1 MLTEPKITKILTQLE
16 EFLASEHAEQL
27 TPDQTQYYLGMLYA
41 LETILEKKSTK
52 APELLLKQ
60 KS

>member
-1 MLTEPKITKILTQLE
+1 MLTKLETTKILTQLE

-52 APELLLKQ
+52 ASKLLLKQ

>member
-1 MLTEPKITKILTQLE
+1 MLAEPEVTKILTQLE
-16 EFLASEHAEQL
+16 NFLASEHAERL
-27 TPDQTQYYLGMLYA
+27 EPIQTQYYLGMLYA

-60 KS
+60 KD